1 MVELL
6 FGRAGAWLAGTLVV
20 VAAAGTGYLK
30 GKLDEQDRQKLAMSD
45 VIVKRVEKIR
55 TVLVNDGKVSEAYER
70 GRKERD
76 DEFNKLLAELES
88 AAPMLIAIPASCDLP
103 DDVVRL
109 LNGPRSGASSGAG
122 KPANTMRWATTFE
135 GR

>member
-6 FGRAGAWLAGTLVV
+6 FGRAGAWLAGALVV

-55 TVLVNDGKVSEAYER
+55 TVYINDGKVSEAYEW
-70 GRKERD
+70 GRKERE
-76 DEFNKLLAELES
+76 DEFNKLLAELQ
-88 AAPMLIAIPASCDLP
+88 ANPVLIAMPTSCDLP

-122 KPANTMRWATTFE
+122 KPAHSMRWATSLE